1 MFVATV
7 SKLQLQ
13 VLLEKLSKE
22 TNEFKKQKKQILC
35 KSLGFRCFLQTYFN
49 KRNRQDVTVVR
60 KLSAVN
66 NGQEDR
72 LKLITTPQFFSV
84 PY

>member
-22 TNEFKKQKKQILC
+22 TNEFKKQKN
-35 KSLGFRCFLQTYFN
+35 KSFARAWDF
-49 KRNRQDVTVVR
+49 DVSSRLTST
-60 KLSAVN
+60 K
-66 NGQEDR
+66 ETDR
-72 LKLITTPQFFSV
+72 M
-84 PY
+84 

>member
-1 MFVATV
+1 MKFLFVATV

-13 VLLEKLSKE
+13 VLLEKLNKE
-22 TNEFKKQKKQILC
+22 TNEYKKK
-35 KSLGFRCFLQTYFN
+35 CFLQTYFN
-49 KRNRQDVTVVR
+49 KRNRQDVTVVQ

>member
-13 VLLEKLSKE
+13 VLLEKLNKE
-22 TNEFKKQKKQILC
+22 TNEYKKNPLQEPGILMFPPDLFQQKK
-35 KSLGFRCFLQTYFN
+35 
-49 KRNRQDVTVVR
+49 QDVTVVQ

-66 NGQEDR
+66 NGQKDR